1 MFILDLAINFSM
13 AENQPKGIWQV
24 EGGWIFLLD
33 KAEGWTSF
41 DLVKKIRN
49 TLKIK
54 KVGHA
59 GTLDPL
65 ATGVVMVCA
74 GKATKLIDGLMAGE
88 KEYTGTIVLG
98 ATTPTYDLESAPDI
112 FFPIDHITESQV
124 MALARQMVGPQE
136 QIPPIFSALKVDGKK
151 MYELAR
157 IGKEVEVKPRP
168 IEIYEFEITR
178 FDLPEIDFRVTVS
191 KGTYIRSLA
200 FDFGRR
206 LQSGAYLKNLRRIR
220 SGDHTVAD
228 GLTIEKW
235 LQAWKALDT
244 SS

>member
-1 MFILDLAINFSM
+1 MVEKVS
-13 AENQPKGIWQV
+13 KGIWKV
-24 EGGWIFLLD
+24 EEGWIFLMD

-49 TLKIK
+49 ALKMK

-74 GKATKLIDGLMAGE
+74 GKATRLIDSLMAGE
-88 KEYTGTIVLG
+88 KEYTGTFVVG
-98 ATTPTYDLESAPDI
+98 ATTPTYDLESVPDT
-112 FFPIDHITESQV
+112 FFPMDHITEAQV
-124 MALARQMVGPQE
+124 QALAQQMIGPQD

-157 IGKEVEVKPRP
+157 QGKEVEVKPRP
-168 IEIYEFEITR
+168 IEIYAFEITR
-178 FDLPEIDFRVTVS
+178 FALPEIDFRVQVS

-200 FDFGRR
+200 FDFGKQ
-206 LQSGAYLKNLRRIR
+206 LQSGAYLKNLRRTR
-220 SGDHTVAD
+220 SGTYHVAD
-228 GLTIEKW
+228 ALTIEEW
-235 LQAWKALDT
+235 LQSWKALEV
-244 SS
+244 SA